1 MKNLTT
7 TAYISSRGQ
16 YLKNILSLGTAF
28 ALVLPAIGQAGAGP
42 DSAATATQN
51 DGGALGVIGE
61 SLTGDV
67 YSDPSKWRELNLSGL
82 FSSGWDK
89 AWASPPTGGG
99 GAPRQGWLNAN
110 DGVFYRLGLGIFGYN
125 DQIKSAANSY
135 SGTVSVYTPLNQRF
149 EFRTDVPVATSNNN
163 QTNFGDFQITPR
175 MILSE
180 TRDTTQT
187 FDLTFRTPTGNSING
202 NGVASISPNY
212 NFWNNSWKGLVVR
225 GGAGFTIPYAG
236 NIAAAGARTT
246 FNGNLAV
253 GYYITPHDK
262 TPFSDTVLYVAANFT
277 QAIDNRG
284 PSGVTTL
291 SLAPGLRTFLGDNW
305 YFLGSVS
312 LPVTNPEAYNY
323 QVLGALM
330 KVW

>member
-1 MKNLTT
+1 MKNLTHST
-7 TAYISSRGQ
+7 PNKPSR
-16 YLKNILSLGTAF
+16 YRLTKTLRLPCILALAIPVWSWADVSQKPTSL
-28 ALVLPAIGQAGAGP
+28 VIQADTSPLA
-42 DSAATATQN
+42 
-51 DGGALGVIGE
+51 VMHE

-67 YSDPSKWRELNLSGL
+67 YSDPSKWQDQSIKDL
-82 FSSGWDK
+82 FSTGWNK
-89 AWASPPTGGG
+89 AWASPPTGSG

-125 DQIKSAANSY
+125 NQINSAANSY
-135 SGTVSVYTPLNQRF
+135 SGSVSVYTPLNQRF
-149 EFRTDVPVATSNNN
+149 EFRTDVPAANSNFN

-175 MILSE
+175 VLLSE
-180 TRDTTQT
+180 TRDTSQT

-225 GGAGFTIPYAG
+225 GGAGFTVPYG
-236 NIAAAGARTT
+236 GYIAQTGARST

-262 TPFSDTVLYVAANFT
+262 TTFSDTVLYVAANLA

-284 PSGVTTL
+284 PSSTTSL
-291 SLAPGLRTFLGDNW
+291 SLAPGIRTFLGDNW

-323 QVLGALM
+323 QVLGAFM

>member
-1 MKNLTT
+1 MKILKPLTP
-7 TAYISSRGQ
+7 ISSSRQ
-16 YLKNILSLGTAF
+16 HLKNTLNFGLALTLAMPAFSWADSTAN
-28 ALVLPAIGQAGAGP
+28 L
-42 DSAATATQN
+42 ATPQTQN
-51 DGGALGVIGE
+51 NYSTSEIISQ

-67 YSDPSKWRELNLSGL
+67 YSDPSKWQDLSLRDL
-82 FSSGWDK
+82 FSTGWNK

-125 DQIKSAANSY
+125 DQINSAANSY

-149 EFRTDVPVATSNNN
+149 EFRTDVPVAASNKY

-212 NFWNNSWKGLVVR
+212 NFWTNSWKGLVIR
-225 GGAGFTIPYAG
+225 GGAGFTVPYAG
-236 NIAAAGARTT
+236 NIAATGARST
-246 FNGNLAV
+246 FNGNLAA

-262 TPFSDTVLYVAANFT
+262 TTFSDTVLYVAANFT
-277 QAIDNRG
+277 QAIDTRG
-284 PSGVTTL
+284 PSSTTSL
-291 SLAPGLRTFLGDNW
+291 TLAPGIRTFLGDNW

-323 QVLGALM
+323 QVLGAFM

>member
-1 MKNLTT
+1 MKKLTNLNPSITCVNSLTKNLRLSCIL
-7 TAYISSRGQ
+7 ALAIPVSSW
-16 YLKNILSLGTAF
+16 A
-28 ALVLPAIGQAGAGP
+28 
-42 DSAATATQN
+42 DATQN
-51 DGGALGVIGE
+51 STNLVVQADSSPLAVMRE

-67 YSDPSKWRELNLSGL
+67 YSDPSKWQEQSFKDL
-82 FSSGWDK
+82 FSTGWNK
-89 AWASPPTGGG
+89 AWASPPTGSG

-125 DQIKSAANSY
+125 NQINSAKDSY
-135 SGTVSVYTPLNQRF
+135 SGSVSVYTPLNQRF
-149 EFRTDVPVATSNNN
+149 EFRTDVPVANSSNN

-175 MILSE
+175 VLLSE

-187 FDLTFRTPTGNSING
+187 FDLTLRTPTGLLVNG

-225 GGAGFTIPYAG
+225 GGAGFTIPYSG
-236 NIAAAGARTT
+236 FIAQTGARST

-262 TPFSDTVLYVAANFT
+262 TTFSDTVLYVAANFA
-277 QAIDNRG
+277 QAIDTRG
-284 PSGVTTL
+284 PSSTTSL
-291 SLAPGLRTFLGDNW
+291 SLAPGIRTFLGDNW

-323 QVLGALM
+323 QVLGAFM